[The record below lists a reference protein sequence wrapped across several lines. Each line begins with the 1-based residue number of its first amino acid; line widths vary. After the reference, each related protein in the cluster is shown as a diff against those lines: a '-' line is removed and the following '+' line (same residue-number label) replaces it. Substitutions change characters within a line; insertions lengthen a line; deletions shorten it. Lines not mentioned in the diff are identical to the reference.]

1 MVASIKRTL
10 SDPEIKERKVSEIKE
25 KARGSVLA
33 KLAKAKEEV
42 LKHPA
47 SGNERRVRKEER

>member
-1 MVASIKRTL
+1 MLPTASLAPSWGRAQ
-10 SDPEIKERKVSEIKE
+10 IKE